1 MNRGND
7 PDGYRWAD
15 VEREHAY
22 DLSVKL
28 ENQLG
33 AMLDQLKDLVVKLNV
48 QHDSALGEEPAR
60 DIMKIVNA
68 HHQSLAYLNAKAQK
82 MDADVSALEADVEQL
97 RRQAPP

>member
-1 MNRGND
+1 MPGEPSEPRGSAR
-7 PDGYRWAD
+7 G
-15 VEREHAY
+15 
-22 DLSVKL
+22 DLLAHQARGHGV
-28 ENQLG
+28 
-33 AMLDQLKDLVVKLNV
+33 AVR
-48 QHDSALGEEPAR
+48 GEEPAR